1 MSTLPPHFASFQVR
15 ACSPLPDPH
24 GVSSQMAKV
33 ESKHISKS
41 TSQNFTF
48 SMRSD
53 TMGGMK
59 TFNLNIAG
67 SSDIIIQVP
76 DDVEIERE
84 EAYAVALMQ
93 LQEKIV
99 DGVYPINQRVW
110 PCIFCDKRF
119 TDQAELMGHVRGQD
133 HLTKVSGIQRL
144 AEKYMRKKQEE
155 PNTYQFAPHSR
166 RGRSSEYEKEYQKQY
181 YIRKQLGE
189 V

>member
-1 MSTLPPHFASFQVR
+1 MSF
-15 ACSPLPDPH
+15 
-24 GVSSQMAKV
+24 G
-33 ESKHISKS
+33 
-41 TSQNFTF
+41 
-48 SMRSD
+48 

-76 DDVEIERE
+76 DDIEMQRE

-119 TDQAELMGHVRGQD
+119 TDQAELMRHVRSQD
-133 HLTKVSGIQRL
+133 HLTKVAGIQ
-144 AEKYMRKKQEE
+144 KIVDKHMRKKQEE
-155 PNTYQFAPHSR
+155 PNIYQFEPYS
-166 RGRSSEYEKEYQKQY
+166 GRSSSSEYEKEYQKQY

-189 V
+189 I

>member
-1 MSTLPPHFASFQVR
+1 MSS
-15 ACSPLPDPH
+15 
-24 GVSSQMAKV
+24 G
-33 ESKHISKS
+33 
-41 TSQNFTF
+41 
-48 SMRSD
+48 

-76 DDVEIERE
+76 DDMEIQRE

-110 PCIFCDKRF
+110 PCIFCDTCF

-133 HLTKVSGIQRL
+133 HLTKVAGIQKL
-144 AEKYMRKKQEE
+144 AEKHMRKKQEE
-155 PNTYQFAPHSR
+155 PNIYHFEPYSR
-166 RGRSSEYEKEYQKQY
+166 RRRSSEHEKEYQKQY